1 MGQMNR
7 FLRVFPV
14 LIFAAIAIP
23 LLVVAFVARRRSTRT
38 GEHPATAT
46 AAEQSRNEEE
56 FAEAERYQEEWRE
69 EQHKHPHDTRF
80 P

>member
-1 MGQMNR
+1 
-7 FLRVFPV
+7 VFPV

-23 LLVVAFVARRRSTRT
+23 LLVVAFVAMRRSTRT
-38 GEHPATAT
+38 GEHPAAET
-46 AAEQSRNEEE
+46 AAERSRTEEE

-69 EQHKHPHDTRF
+69 EQHKHPHDTHL